1 MRKTKATVLAEDI
14 STLTEYIE
22 FGNQLAQQLYDRWG
36 FSGLY
41 QLNERSDDGG
51 KSLNAPRALHQL
63 EMLQVAYKQVEGDAV
78 GEGFEGAIDG

>member
-41 QLNERSDDGG
+41 QLNERSDGGG

-78 GEGFEGAIDG
+78 GKGFEGAIDG